1 MNRLLNFLKQIIYFL
16 AGVLTAY
23 TSFYNTILS
32 ILMFI
37 AFMLYELDEDLHIR
51 DQAYRDILVYAFGL
65 YMYAFVHILIKP

>member
-37 AFMLYELDEDLHIR
+37 AFMLYELDEDWHIR
-51 DQAYRDILVYAFGL
+51 DQAYRDILVYAIGL
-65 YMYAFVHILIKP
+65 YMCVFVHILIKP